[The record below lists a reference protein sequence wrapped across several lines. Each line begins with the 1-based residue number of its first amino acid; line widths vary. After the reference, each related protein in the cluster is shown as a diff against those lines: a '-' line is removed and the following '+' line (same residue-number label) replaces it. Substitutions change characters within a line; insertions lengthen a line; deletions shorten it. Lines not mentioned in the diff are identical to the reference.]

1 MSPTGVQQRGIGYR
15 ERCLAQS
22 RGRLS
27 DEGRV
32 LGVCRIDNEH
42 GQGVVARVDG
52 EKVLHVSEIS
62 GAQGEHKV

>member
-22 RGRLS
+22 RSRFS

-32 LGVCRIDNEH
+32 LGVCGIDNEH
-42 GQGVVARVDG
+42 GQGVVAGVDG
-52 EKVLHVSEIS
+52 EEVLHISEIS
-62 GAQGEHKV
+62 RAQGEHKV